1 VTKFVITML
10 AAAITLLQPAL
21 SVASV
26 KPTDS
31 GVKPSSFV
39 PHPHTKNHVYGAPIQ
54 PAVVGHAKTA
64 HHKHAPKKRSSPGRV
79 TASSLDGGAGI
90 LEDVTAVIEIPGRAS
105 YEGILCL
112 LPPGC
117 PVCPA
122 NPVS

>member
-10 AAAITLLQPAL
+10 AAVALAQSAL
-21 SVASV
+21 SVAGV

-31 GVKPSSFV
+31 GAKPSSCV

-79 TASSLDGGAGI
+79 TASSLDGS
-90 LEDVTAVIEIPGRAS
+90 R
-105 YEGILCL
+105 
-112 LPPGC
+112 
-117 PVCPA
+117 
-122 NPVS
+122 NP